1 MFGSAR
7 TLNFTIHIRKR
18 AIWNRLFLIDD
29 GWGRWYGP
37 AMNVC
42 DVIAGGHPLKDETA
56 PCQVVSTTHVVIIP
70 SFNSGRL
77 LSATVVEAR
86 LYWAPVW
93 IVIDGSNDGSAADAE
108 ALAKQDPAI
117 RLLQLPRNRGKGAAV
132 LVGLIAARASGFSHI
147 LVMDADAQHPADH
160 IPIFMATSADNPTA
174 LVMGR
179 PLFGADAPWIR
190 VAGRRLSNWCAAAET
205 SCRVGDTLFGF
216 RVYPVEPL
224 IAAMQASRG
233 MRRFDFDPEAVVRL
247 AWSGVPLIHL
257 DAPVRYLSREEG
269 GISHF
274 DYVRDNWLLI
284 GMHLRLG
291 LSAIGRIAR
300 LLTKTFCLRSSSRS
314 GAARPG

>member
-1 MFGSAR
+1 MEP
-7 TLNFTIHIRKR
+7 TI
-18 AIWNRLFLIDD
+18 LIDD
-29 GWGRWYGP
+29 SWGSWYGTSMD
-37 AMNVC
+37 AC
-42 DVIAGGHPLKDETA
+42 HVIDGEHPFNDETA
-56 PCQVVSTTHVVIIP
+56 PCQAVSTTHVVIIP

-77 LSATVVEAR
+77 LSATVAEAR

-117 RLLQLPRNRGKGAAV
+117 RVLQLPRNSGKGAAV
-132 LVGLIAARASGFSHI
+132 FVGLIAARASGFTHT
-147 LVMDADAQHPADH
+147 LVMDADSQHPAGH
-160 IPIFMATSADNPTA
+160 IPIFMATSSDHPTA
-174 LVMGR
+174 LIMGR
-179 PLFGADAPWIR
+179 PLFGSDAPWIR

-205 SCRVGDTLFGF
+205 LCRVGDTLFGF
-216 RVYPVEPL
+216 RVYPVDPL

-257 DAPVRYLSREEG
+257 DTPVRYLSREEG

-274 DYVRDNWLLI
+274 NYLRDNWLLI
-284 GMHLRLG
+284 GMHMHLG

-300 LLTKTFCLRSSSRS
+300 LLINSFKFLPSKANNDPPRATIET
-314 GAARPG
+314 